1 MSSPT
6 AKRIPLTHWIHRTI
20 GLSQA
25 RIQLRLRGNH
35 LYILCEADPC
45 PEMIEV
51 TRSLQRALS
60 QTPLHQLLP
69 PDTPPIYQITVYGRT
84 RGQRPA
90 CWGKTLSLQPTAP
103 PVAQPAPAPLT
114 EPASLSG
121 AAAPDPKPATQSGNV
136 EAIAHHLSQALSQY
150 GISVRIKRVALGQ
163 GTVSDTPPLQRLM
176 VLCESAY
183 SPDANLLAEPL
194 AQGLRELNLV
204 GFHDAIVFGQVRGES
219 RAEWTLRID
228 LTPARDILQQWG
240 RWGDVQA
247 IARWLNQALQAHN
260 IRIAARLKSPTLHL
274 SCVSRAAN
282 GTIAAADKLTVLGTV
297 TPILQALRPQGIH
310 AVTLYGVSHQAV
322 LDQPDV
328 LPEAA
333 PVWVHWLDLAD
344 AAAADRAPTTLELAQ
359 VGNLE
364 AIAFLLTRL
373 LNPNLDHKLA
383 TGGIRVQVHQREDL
397 LHIMAEAANCP
408 RQDQIGTTVVRFLKP
423 LQIAGITGVRVYG
436 RRSGQKQP
444 LWSHGSDFNPRVRLV
459 PEATPE
465 FAASEAYVQDLLEPA
480 GALVTWEEPQAE
492 DRWSVVQE
500 WWETLTQ
507 GVQRSLIATQL
518 FVPREAT
525 SVPIAAVGEG
535 APSQPEP
542 AVQWRSVALAAVWTA
557 VGALLTVQSDWLL
570 GQWVQTPIAE
580 QPASSTNPVPQ
591 DIPQMSLQKSQ
602 PAHWQKF
609 GQVNGFTQ
617 SGQGLVSAQEPRP
630 TGAGQS
636 LSASPLQVLGQPSAA
651 LTHYPTFN
659 SQQLDHQIGLYRSY
673 VEANGVPDI
682 LVIGSSRALRGVDP
696 TALKTALAQQ
706 GYTDVKVFNFG
717 INGATAQV
725 ADLLV
730 RQIVPQERLPKL
742 IIWADGARAFNSG
755 RVDITYNG
763 IVASQGYRTLASG
776 KLPIPGTIASQPAT
790 PTRQTTPADAV
801 ASSGGAYD
809 AFNETLNAQL
819 GAWSQTYTQRDRLKE
834 LLRDQVAQ
842 LFPKG
847 TSVIPAIGVL
857 SAEKLVNVSSP
868 AASASTTA
876 PSLFS
881 EGQGMLDV
889 NGYLPLSVQFNPA
902 TYYQKY
908 ARVPGDYDSDYEL
921 FRLEG
926 SQIEA
931 LTALSQFTQARKIP
945 LVFVNL
951 PMTKEYLDAPRR
963 RYEEQFQQQ
972 MLKLA
977 PQLGFIYRDL
987 SQALIDKSD
996 YFSDPSHLN
1005 RYGGYEISR
1014 RLVQDVMIPWYLVR

>member
-45 PEMIEV
+45 PEMVEV

-69 PDTPPIYQITVYGRT
+69 PDTPPIYQVTVYGRT
-84 RGQRPA
+84 RGQRQA
-90 CWGKTLSLQPTAP
+90 SWGKTLSLQPKPLPPSQPPAATAP
-103 PVAQPAPAPLT
+103 QHPATVAV
-114 EPASLSG
+114 
-121 AAAPDPKPATQSGNV
+121 AAASHPTVTAQQGNV
-136 EAIAHHLSQALSQY
+136 EVIARHLSQALSQY
-150 GISVRIKRVALGQ
+150 GISVRIKQVPLGQ
-163 GTVSDTPPLQRLM
+163 ATASDPPPPQRLM
-176 VLCESAY
+176 VLCESSY

-194 AQGLRELNLV
+194 AQGLRELDLV
-204 GFHDAIVFGQVRGES
+204 GFHDAIVFGQVRGEP
-219 RAEWTLRID
+219 RAEWTLRVD

-247 IARWLNQALQAHN
+247 IARWLNQALQTHN

-359 VGNLE
+359 TGNLA

-397 LHIMAEAANCP
+397 LHVMAEAANCP
-408 RQDQIGTTVVRFLKP
+408 RQDQIGATVVRFLKP

-436 RRSGQKQP
+436 RRSGQKRP
-444 LWSHGSDFNPRVRLV
+444 LWSHGSDFNPRVRFV

-480 GALVTWEEPQAE
+480 GALATWEESQAE

-500 WWETLTQ
+500 WWDTLTQ
-507 GVQRSLIATQL
+507 GVQRSLMATQL
-518 FVPREAT
+518 FVPREAI
-525 SVPIAAVGEG
+525 SSPILAGDEV
-535 APSQPEP
+535 APQPEP
-542 AVQWRSVALAAVWTA
+542 AIQWRSVALAAVWTA

-570 GQWVQTPIAE
+570 GQWVQTPIAAR
-580 QPASSTNPVPQ
+580 PAPSPDPVPQ
-591 DIPQMSLQKSQ
+591 DIPQMSLQKPQ
-602 PAHWQKF
+602 PAHWQTF

-617 SGQGLVSAQEPRP
+617 SGQGMVSAQDSRPR
-630 TGAGQS
+630 GDAQS
-636 LSASPLQVLGQPSAA
+636 LPASPLQVLGQPAA
-651 LTHYPTFN
+651 AIADYPTFN

-682 LVIGSSRALRGVDP
+682 LIIGSSRALRGIDP

-706 GYTDVKVFNFG
+706 GYADVKVFNFG

-725 ADLLV
+725 ADLLI

-763 IVASQGYRTLASG
+763 IVASPGYRTLASG
-776 KLPIPGTIASQPAT
+776 KLPIPGTIASQPGPA
-790 PTRQTTPADAV
+790 RKTTPADAV

-809 AFNETLNAQL
+809 AFNEALNTQL
-819 GAWSQTYTQRDRLKE
+819 GAWSQAYTQRDRLKE
-834 LLRDQVAQ
+834 LLRDQIAQ
-842 LFPKG
+842 VFPKG
-847 TSVIPAIGVL
+847 TSVIPAIGGL
-857 SAEKLVNVSSP
+857 SPEKLVNVSSP
-868 AASASTTA
+868 AASASTST
-876 PSLFS
+876 PSLLS

-931 LTALSQFTQARKIP
+931 LTALSQFTQVRKIP

-977 PQLGFIYRDL
+977 PQLGYIYRDL
-987 SQALIDKSD
+987 SQALIDKPD

-1014 RLVQDVMIPWYLVR
+1014 RLVQDVMIPWYLLR